1 MADIAN
7 RIPELLETI
16 ETAFGQKAIRKE
28 TIVAAEKA
36 GQPVLRLLRKYAPE
50 GSVEPA
56 YDFGQRVIS
65 HGRPSLRLGHGT
77 LESQWGTPT
86 IGSGENDS
94 LNLIFESNAPHMP
107 FLIHGTVPHRI
118 PVSGATFLSFWWG
131 SPLKWSSPFEPGGQI
146 FMHVNHPGYYWAR
159 FVNFVDNALTKGKG
173 REIIT
178 LETNLAVLYGIVDE
192 VLKHAPKAMLLV
204 VSNPVDVLTYAAWKR
219 SGFKR
224 SHVFGMAGVLDSA
237 RMASFVALETG
248 FSVKDINAMVLG
260 GHGDSMV
267 PMTRFTTIN
276 GIPIEHFLSKE
287 QIDKIVKRTREGGAE
302 ILSLRK
308 TASAYDAP
316 GAAVASMIDAISH
329 NRRHILPAVA
339 VLDGEY
345 GLNDICMGVPCVF
358 GEQGMEKVIELALIA
373 QEATEFKRSSDAVRA
388 DLVKLNK

>member
-1 MADIAN
+1 MKKI
-7 RIPELLETI
+7 
-16 ETAFGQKAIRKE
+16 
-28 TIVAAEKA
+28 TIVGAGRVGESTAHNLAKHEICREVMLIDIKEGMPQGAALDIQESS
-36 GQPVLRLLRKYAPE
+36 PI
-50 GSVEPA
+50 
-56 YDFGQRVIS
+56 YDFDTKLSGSNDLKDLAGSEMVVITA
-65 HGRPSLRLGHGT
+65 G
-77 LESQWGTPT
+77 
-86 IGSGENDS
+86 
-94 LNLIFESNAPHMP
+94 
-107 FLIHGTVPHRI
+107 VPR
-118 PVSGATFLSFWWG
+118 
-131 SPLKWSSPFEPGGQI
+131 KPG
-146 FMHVNHPGYYWAR
+146 MSRSDV
-159 FVNFVDNALTKGKG
+159 
-173 REIIT
+173 

-276 GIPIEHFLSKE
+276 GIPIEHFLPKE
-287 QIDKIVKRTREGGAE
+287 KIDQIVKRTREGGAE

-345 GLNDICMGVPCVF
+345 GLDDICMGVPCVF
-358 GEQGMEKVIELALIA
+358 GEHGMEKVIELALIA

-388 DLVKLNK
+388 DLSKLKK